1 MSDETQDDK
10 PVDKNAGLDKFG
22 YDPLDDIKPIDTS
35 DYDRKKDD
43 TFLDP
48 ADLGLEPGEKKRVEK
63 AAPVSALETNPE
75 KEKAKNAVQDWQD
88 MKDLVHKGDYFSLTE
103 RDPTI
108 RSIIVG
114 AGWEQKSVEKDAI
127 DVDLSCFLLDRNDK
141 TRVDSDFIYF
151 NNPSGCDGAAK
162 LLEDSRGG
170 AGEGDDERLF
180 LDLNGIPFEI
190 IRIVFAISI
199 YDEQLK
205 GHHFGDVRDLYLRI
219 VNYESDQEIA
229 RFVLPMDELV
239 GVTAIYCAAM
249 VREGPQ
255 WFLQPIAEPAR
266 GLSPIVRKYGLLVAE
281 ETG

>member
-1 MSDETQDDK
+1 MNDEPK
-10 PVDKNAGLDKFG
+10 DKNEGLDKYG

-48 ADLGLEPGEKKRVEK
+48 ADLGMEPGEKKRVEK
-63 AAPVSALETNPE
+63 AAPKSSLEVNPAQE
-75 KEKAKNAVQDWQD
+75 SRNLAQDWLD
-88 MKDLVHKGDYFSLTE
+88 EKDLVHKGDYFSLTE

-108 RSIIVG
+108 RSIIIG

-127 DVDLSCFLLDRNDK
+127 DVDLSCFLLDKTDK
-141 TRVDSDFIYF
+141 TRVDSDFVYF
-151 NNPSGCDGAAK
+151 NNPSGCEGAAK

-170 AGEGDDERLF
+170 AGEGDDERIF
-180 LDLNGIPFEI
+180 IDLNGLPFEI
-190 IRIVFAISI
+190 VRIVFAISI
-199 YDEQLK
+199 YDEHFK
-205 GHHFGDVRDLYLRI
+205 GHHFGDVRDMYLRI

-229 RFVLPMDELV
+229 RFIIPLDELV

-266 GLSPIVRKYGLLVAE
+266 SLSPIVRKYGLLVAE
-281 ETG
+281 EAG